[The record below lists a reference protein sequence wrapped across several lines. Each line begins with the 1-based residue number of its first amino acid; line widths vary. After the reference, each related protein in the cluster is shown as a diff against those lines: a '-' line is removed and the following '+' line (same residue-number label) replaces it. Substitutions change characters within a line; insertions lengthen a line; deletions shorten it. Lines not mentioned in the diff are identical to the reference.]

1 MGKIKLAFFLFTF
14 FSINILLSQT
24 VEISG
29 LVIAKDNI
37 EGIHIINNTSQ
48 KFTTTNA
55 YGVFK
60 IQGKLNDTIVFSSI
74 QYKLYTIIVSKEII
88 ATKNLVVNLIEKVN
102 ELEEVFVGK
111 ILTGNLSSDINNSG
125 LKRPVNF
132 YDFGIP
138 GNTAKPKT
146 QNERRVFEAD
156 DGKFVVFYGLGFVI
170 NTNKIINRITGRTK
184 MLKNRVKLEADEQL
198 MYSIKARLSE
208 VFFSVYNL
216 DKALQMEFFY
226 FCSEDENFSKKCKD
240 KNDIDVLEYLKEKY
254 SEYLINLDRKEDWI
268 FYPLFWFLK
277 TYSYYI
283 CTVIQQATFL
293 FISGAEIALVL
304 FIVVMVFGADKIPE
318 IARGL
323 GKGMKTLKNATNDIK
338 HEITKSAEKHGIDTD
353 VTQNISKEINKV
365 KDNIEDFTGSVRRK
379 L

>member
-102 ELEEVFVGK
+102 ELEEVIVGK

-254 SEYLINLDRKEDWI
+254 SEYLINLDRKED
-268 FYPLFWFLK
+268 
-277 TYSYYI
+277 
-283 CTVIQQATFL
+283 
-293 FISGAEIALVL
+293 
-304 FIVVMVFGADKIPE
+304 
-318 IARGL
+318 
-323 GKGMKTLKNATNDIK
+323 
-338 HEITKSAEKHGIDTD
+338 
-353 VTQNISKEINKV
+353 
-365 KDNIEDFTGSVRRK
+365 
-379 L
+379 